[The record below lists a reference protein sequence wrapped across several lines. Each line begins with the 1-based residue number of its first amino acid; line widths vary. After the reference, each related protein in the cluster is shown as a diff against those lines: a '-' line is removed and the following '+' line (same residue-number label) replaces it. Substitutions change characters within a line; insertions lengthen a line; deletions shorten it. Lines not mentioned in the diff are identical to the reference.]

1 VPDLNAKNFVQSAAK
16 VFAVLGTFDAEASEL
31 TISEVAARTQL
42 DRGTAFRLV
51 HTLRHLGYLAG
62 VPDSSRF
69 RLTLQC
75 LELGYA
81 ALAHGHLSTHARPLL
96 RELVP
101 SVADAASL
109 GMLDGSDVVYVAR
122 VQREP
127 SRPGM
132 DRRIGSRHG
141 AYASALGHVML
152 AFLPRDTQRDVLEG
166 RERVKLSERTL
177 VDLDVLLD
185 RLVVVRQR
193 GYAVSDGENAY
204 GLLTVAAPVLS
215 TEGGAVAGVSLT
227 ITAERM
233 GLDAFVARAAPEV
246 LRVADALTRAV
257 RHSFGAIAHSVQ
269 RL

>member
-1 VPDLNAKNFVQSAAK
+1 MTDLNAKNFVQSAAK
-16 VFAVLGTFDAEASEL
+16 VFAVLGTFDAEAAEL
-31 TISEVAARTQL
+31 TISDVARRAQL

-51 HTLRHLGYLAG
+51 HTLRHLGYLAA

-75 LELGYA
+75 LEVGYA

-101 SVADAASL
+101 EIADAASL

-127 SRPGM
+127 SRPEM

-141 AYASALGHVML
+141 AYAAALGHAML
-152 AFLPRDTQRDVLEG
+152 AYLPRKHQREVLDG

-177 VDLDVLLD
+177 VDLDTLLD

-215 TEGGAVAGVSLT
+215 AAGDPVAGVSLT

-233 GLDAFVARAAPEV
+233 ELNAFVARAAPEV
-246 LRVADALTRAV
+246 LRVADTLTRAIL
-257 RHSFGAIAHSVQ
+257 HSFGAIAHSVQ